1 MAEPKDNQTPPA
13 VPVNYN
19 LDPNK
24 TPVYFADGYLLVSN
38 EQSLVMNFTQNLFD
52 GQQQNVISRTAM
64 TLAQAK
70 RFLKDLN
77 DHLEKFER

>member
-1 MAEPKDNQTPPA
+1 MDEPKNEL
-13 VPVNYN
+13 PVNFS

-24 TPVYFADGYLLVSN
+24 TPVFFADGYLIVSN
-38 EQSLVMNFTQNLFD
+38 EQSLVLNFTQNLFD
-52 GQQQNVISRTAM
+52 GNQQNVVSRTAM
-64 TLAQAK
+64 TLEQAK

>member
-1 MAEPKDNQTPPA
+1 MDEPKADL
-13 VPVNYN
+13 PVNFS

-24 TPVYFADGYLLVSN
+24 TPVYFADGYLIVSN
-38 EQSLVMNFTQNLFD
+38 EQSMVLNFTQNLFD
-52 GQQQNVISRTAM
+52 GNQQNVVSRTAM
-64 TLAQAK
+64 TLEQAK

>member
-1 MAEPKDNQTPPA
+1 MSTPNDDL
-13 VPVNYN
+13 PVNFS

-24 TPVYFADGYLLVSN
+24 TPVYFADGYLIVSN
-38 EQSLVMNFTQNLFD
+38 DQSMVVNFTQNLFD
-52 GQQQNVISRTAM
+52 GNQQNVISRTAM
-64 TLAQAK
+64 TLEQAK

>member
-1 MAEPKDNQTPPA
+1 MADKPQDL
-13 VPVNYN
+13 PVNFS

-24 TPVYFADGYLLVSN
+24 TPVYFADGYLIVSN
-38 EQSLVMNFTQNLFD
+38 EQSLVLNFTQNLFD
-52 GQQQNVISRTAM
+52 GNQQNVVTRTAM
-64 TLAQAK
+64 TLEQAK

>member
-1 MAEPKDNQTPPA
+1 MDKPKPA
-13 VPVNYN
+13 QPVNFN

-24 TPVYFADGYLLVSN
+24 TPIYFADGYLLVSS
-38 EQSLVMNFTQNLFD
+38 EQALVFNFTQNILGGD
-52 GQQQNVISRTAM
+52 QQNVISRTAM
-64 TLAQAK
+64 TLEQSK

>member
-1 MAEPKDNQTPPA
+1 MDKPDDI
-13 VPVNYN
+13 PVNFS

-24 TPVYFADGYLLVSN
+24 TPVYFADGYLIVSS
-38 EQSLVMNFTQNLFD
+38 EQSLVLNFSQNLFD
-52 GQQQNVISRTAM
+52 GNQQNVVSRTAM
-64 TLAQAK
+64 TLDQAK

>member
-1 MAEPKDNQTPPA
+1 MADTDNTPNE
-13 VPVNYN
+13 VPVNFG

-38 EQSLVMNFTQNLFD
+38 EQSLVLNFTQNLFD
-52 GQQQNVISRTAM
+52 GNQQNVISRTAM
-64 TLAQAK
+64 TLEQAK

>member
-1 MAEPKDNQTPPA
+1 MDEPKNDL
-13 VPVNYN
+13 PVNFS

-24 TPVYFADGYLLVSN
+24 TPVYFADGYLIVSN
-38 EQSLVMNFTQNLFD
+38 EQSMVLNFTQNLFD
-52 GQQQNVISRTAM
+52 GNQQNVVSRTAL
-64 TLAQAK
+64 TLEQAK

>member
-1 MAEPKDNQTPPA
+1 MDKPKPSQ
-13 VPVNYN
+13 PVNFN

-24 TPVYFADGYLLVSN
+24 TPIYFADGYLLVSS
-38 EQSLVMNFTQNLFD
+38 EQALVFNFTQNILGGD
-52 GQQQNVISRTAM
+52 QQNVISRTAM
-64 TLAQAK
+64 TLEQSK

>member
-1 MAEPKDNQTPPA
+1 MDKPA
-13 VPVNYN
+13 DDLPMNFS

-24 TPVYFADGYLLVSN
+24 TPVYFADGYLIVSN
-38 EQSLVMNFTQNLFD
+38 EQSMILNFTQNLFD
-52 GQQQNVISRTAM
+52 GKQQNVISRTAM
-64 TLAQAK
+64 TLEQAK

>member
-1 MAEPKDNQTPPA
+1 MVQPA
-13 VPVNYN
+13 PNVPVNFS

-24 TPVYFADGYLLVSN
+24 TPVYFADGYLIVSS
-38 EQSLVMNFTQNLFD
+38 EQSLVLNFTQNLFD

-64 TLAQAK
+64 TLDQAK

-77 DHLEKFER
+77 DHIEKFER